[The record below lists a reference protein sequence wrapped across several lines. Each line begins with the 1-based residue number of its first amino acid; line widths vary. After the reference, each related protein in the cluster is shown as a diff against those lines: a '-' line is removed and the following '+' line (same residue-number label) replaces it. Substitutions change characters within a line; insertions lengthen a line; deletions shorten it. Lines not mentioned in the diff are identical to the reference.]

1 MFERFTTD
9 ARAVVAGA
17 QDEARELRQPLIGTE
32 HLLLA
37 MLGPAGRHGLA
48 GELLTEH
55 GLTRESI
62 KVQLTGERLDSDA
75 LATLGIDL
83 DEVRRAA
90 EEQFGPGALSDS
102 PKGTRDVP
110 RGHIPFSKPAKKV
123 LELSV
128 REAMRL
134 GADRINSAHLLLGV
148 IRENGQGA
156 DLIRGARVDLD
167 RLSSEASDRAA
178 REAA

>member
-1 MFERFTTD
+1 MFERFTND
-9 ARAVVAGA
+9 SRAVVAGA
-17 QDEARELRQPLIGTE
+17 QDEARELRQSTLGTE

-37 MLGPAGRHGLA
+37 MLGPDGRDGLA
-48 GELLTEH
+48 GQLLTEH

-90 EEQFGPGALSDS
+90 EEQFGPGALSDGA
-102 PKGTRDVP
+102 KGARDVP

-128 REAMRL
+128 REAVRL

-156 DLIRGARVDLD
+156 DLIKQAGVDLD
-167 RLSSEASDRAA
+167 QLTADAGTRAA